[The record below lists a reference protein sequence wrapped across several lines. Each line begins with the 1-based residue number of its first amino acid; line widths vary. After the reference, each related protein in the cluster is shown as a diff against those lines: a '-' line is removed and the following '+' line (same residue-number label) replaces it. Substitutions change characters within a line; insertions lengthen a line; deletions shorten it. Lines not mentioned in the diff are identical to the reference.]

1 MNYYRLMSLFVRVP
15 ALATTVLAGLVA
27 CAQVAPSPSSAASAP
42 PPPAETAPSPL
53 TPAAA
58 LANTDDKK
66 VIRNSR
72 LGAQLMYELLV
83 AEISFR
89 TGDAPGA
96 AAFMLDIARHE
107 GDESLYERAT
117 QMAIEARAGNL
128 AQDATRAWIKAYPD
142 SLKAARYQLQVA
154 IALGRISQS
163 TAPLKAML
171 NALPDGEKASFIIAL
186 PALYQNVGDKNAAT
200 AAVQDALSDATDSK
214 TLGAAA
220 WTTIGRMRMRAGDD
234 AGALSAAA
242 LGQNADPGSP
252 WPPLL
257 ALQLFAVNQ
266 DADAEP
272 IIKRYLA
279 RADTGPE
286 IRSDYARALAELGR
300 NTDAQ
305 AQFTLLTQRNPAYAE
320 GWLDQGLFYADQNQD
335 GPAEKALTH
344 FLDLRK
350 AEKLPDNSGQRI
362 AGINQAHLTLAK
374 IAQRRG
380 DDAAAEVELAQVRSP
395 DMALAVAVQ
404 RANLLA
410 QKGQLDKARQ
420 VIEAVPERA
429 PGDAR
434 LKLLAEAQ
442 LLRDNGQA
450 STAYQMLTDALA
462 KSPDDDQILYDAA
475 MTAERLGKFD
485 DMERLLRQVIALR
498 PDSAYAYNALGYS
511 LADRNIRLPEAKQ
524 LIEKAVGL
532 APDDGYVQDSLGW
545 VEYRLGH
552 LEQARTIL
560 QGAYNKQHDTEIA
573 AHLGEVLW
581 VLGQHGQAEAVWK
594 QGLRRDAHNA
604 VLLETMKRL
613 HARP

>member
-1 MNYYRLMSLFVRVP
+1 MNYYRLMYPFVRVP
-15 ALATTVLAGLVA
+15 ALATTVLATLVA
-27 CAQVAPSPSSAASAP
+27 CAQVAPSPSSAASAQ
-42 PPPAETAPSPL
+42 PPAAKAAPS
-53 TPAAA
+53 TPAVDGTPAKA
-58 LANTDDKK
+58 SEKK
-66 VIRNSR
+66 VIHNSR
-72 LGAQLMYELLV
+72 LDAQLMYELLV

-107 GDESLYERAT
+107 GDESLYREAT
-117 QMAIEARAGNL
+117 EMAIQARAGRL
-128 AQDATRAWIKAYPD
+128 AQDATRDWIKAYPS
-142 SLKAARYQLQVA
+142 SLQAARFQLQVA
-154 IALGRISQS
+154 IALGHISQS

-171 NALPDGEKASFIIAL
+171 KALPDSEKASFIIAL
-186 PALYQNVGDKNAAT
+186 PALYQNVGDKDAAT
-200 AAVQDALSDATDSK
+200 AAVQDALSDVTDSK

-242 LGQNADPGSP
+242 LAENADPGSP

-272 IIKRYLA
+272 MIKRYLA
-279 RADTGPE
+279 RPDTGPE

-300 NTDAQ
+300 NADAQ
-305 AQFTLLTQRNPAYAE
+305 KQFILLTQHNPAYAE
-320 GWLDQGLFYADQNQD
+320 GWLDLGLFYADQNQD
-335 GPAEKALTH
+335 GPAVKALTH

-350 AEKLPDNSGQRI
+350 AEKLPDHSGQRM

-380 DDAAAEVELAQVRSP
+380 DDAAAEVELAQVKSP

-410 QKGQLDKARQ
+410 QQGQLDKARQ
-420 VIEAVPERA
+420 VIEAVPERV

-450 STAYQMLTDALA
+450 ATAYQMLTGALA
-462 KSPDDDQILYDAA
+462 KTPDDDQILYDAA
-475 MTAERLGKFD
+475 MTAERLGKYD
-485 DMERLLRQVIALR
+485 DMERLLRKVIALR
-498 PDSAYAYNALGYS
+498 PDAAYAYNALGYS
-511 LADRNIRLPEAKQ
+511 LADRNIRLSEAKQ
-524 LIEKAVGL
+524 LIEKAVSL
-532 APDDGYVQDSLGW
+532 APDDGFIQDSLGW
-545 VEYRLGH
+545 VQYRLGH
-552 LEQARTIL
+552 LNEARTTL
-560 QGAYNKQHDTEIA
+560 QGAYAKQHDPEIA

-581 VLGQHGQAEAVWK
+581 MLGHHDQAEAVWK
-594 QGLRRDAHNA
+594 QGLQRDAHNA

-613 HARP
+613 QATP